1 MSKELLINQTF
12 SECRVVL
19 VDNGEIV
26 NFLIDHGEEENRQHP
41 NVGNIYLGKVVRVL
55 PGMQSAFLDI
65 GTEKRAFLYV
75 NDAFIP
81 TLQQQ
86 RKLSHTDQTSPQHS
100 SQGKIIPDELS
111 TLSEQIDRRFSEEA
125 VTIESILKEGQ
136 DVVVQVAKTSISTK
150 GPRVT
155 RHITL
160 AGRYVVFMPYIEHI
174 GVSRRIENQEERER
188 LKEILTRL
196 APEGRGIIARTV
208 AAEQSH
214 KVLKEDFN
222 VLTKIWNN
230 VQKSSKGIKGP
241 KQIYNDLNFTQ
252 RILRDI
258 TDEDVDRILVDSKE
272 TLKEID
278 KFINKFLPSMKGK
291 TELYSDDIPLFEKY
305 GVDLEIE
312 RGLANTVFL
321 RSGGSL
327 HIDQTEALV
336 SIDVNTGK
344 YVGRKNLEDTVLKT
358 NLEAVKE
365 IVYQIRLR
373 NSGGIIII
381 DFIDMKKKEN
391 REQLYSAFLEAL
403 KKDKAKTS
411 VLPISEFGLIEM
423 TRKRTRDTL
432 SRIMSLPCPYCE
444 GTGRIKSVSTVC
456 YELIRELIKVIKKS
470 SKEKINIYAHP
481 EITAKLCGDDV
492 HLMDT
497 LEDIYGKSFV
507 IRSENN
513 YHIEEYEIF
522 AHES

>member
-19 VDNGEIV
+19 INNGEIV
-26 NFLIDHGEEENRQHP
+26 DFLIDREEENNRQYP

-55 PGMQSAFLDI
+55 PGMQSAFIDI
-65 GTEKRAFLYV
+65 GTKKKAFLYV

-81 TLQQQ
+81 TLKQQ
-86 RKLSHTDQTSPQHS
+86 RKPSHTDKISLKDC
-100 SQGKIIPDELS
+100 SQGETIPDELS
-111 TLSEQIDRRFSEEA
+111 TLSEQIDQRFSEDIP
-125 VTIESILKEGQ
+125 IESILKEGQ
-136 DVVVQVAKTSISTK
+136 DVIVQVAKTSISTK

-160 AGRYVVFMPYIEHI
+160 AGRYIVFMPQIEHI

-188 LKEILTRL
+188 LKEILIRIS
-196 APEGRGIIARTV
+196 PEDRGIIARTV
-208 AAEQSH
+208 ATGQSY
-214 KVLKEDFN
+214 KILKEDFN
-222 VLTKIWNN
+222 MLTKVWNS
-230 VQKSSKGIKGP
+230 VQKTSQGIKGP
-241 KQIYNDLNFTQ
+241 KQIYKDLTFVQ

-258 TDEDVDRILVDSKE
+258 TDEDVDKILIDSKE
-272 TLKEID
+272 TLREID

-291 TELYSDDIPLFEKY
+291 TQLYTDGIPLFEKY

-312 RGLANTVFL
+312 RGLSNTVFL

-327 HIDQTEALV
+327 HIDQTEALI

-373 NSGGIIII
+373 NCGGIIII
-381 DFIDMKKKEN
+381 DFIDMKKQEN
-391 REQLYSAFLEAL
+391 REQLYSALIEAL
-403 KKDKAKTS
+403 KKDKAKTN

-432 SRIMSLPCPYCE
+432 TRLTSIPCSYCE
-444 GTGRIKSVSTVC
+444 GTGRVKSVPTVC

-470 SKEKINIYAHP
+470 SGEKINIYAHP

-492 HLMDT
+492 HFMDV
-497 LEDIYGKSFV
+497 LEDNYGKSFV

-522 AHES
+522 TQES